1 MIGKKVRTY
10 RDLENIRIDNPVVT
24 IGIFDGVHTGHDSI
38 LDRIKS
44 VAKEINGESTV
55 VTFWPHP
62 RIFLTPEGA
71 GLKFLSTIREKRELL
86 EQKGINHLIVIPFTR
101 EFSNLSAKEFI
112 EEILFD
118 KIQTQHL
125 VVGYNHHFGKD
136 RKGDFD
142 ILEKIASKRNVQ
154 TEQVNAKI
162 YNKREV
168 SSTIIREALNS
179 GELNLAN
186 KMLGYTY
193 SLYGKIIGGRKIGR
207 SIGFPTANIMPLE
220 RYKLIPKDGVYA
232 VEIQLDNNRFAGM
245 LNIGLRPTVNN
256 GENGKTI
263 EVHIFNFDRQIYGQE
278 AKIFFIDR
286 IRDEKKFSHIELL
299 ADQLEKDRKRVLNI
313 FSSSRK

>member
-1 MIGKKVRTY
+1 
-10 RDLENIRIDNPVVT
+10 
-24 IGIFDGVHTGHDSI
+24 
-38 LDRIKS
+38 
-44 VAKEINGESTV
+44 
-55 VTFWPHP
+55 
-62 RIFLTPEGA
+62 
-71 GLKFLSTIREKRELL
+71 
-86 EQKGINHLIVIPFTR
+86 
-101 EFSNLSAKEFI
+101 
-112 EEILFD
+112 
-118 KIQTQHL
+118 
-125 VVGYNHHFGKD
+125 
-136 RKGDFD
+136 
-142 ILEKIASKRNVQ
+142 
-154 TEQVNAKI
+154 
-162 YNKREV
+162 
-168 SSTIIREALNS
+168 
-179 GELNLAN
+179 
-186 KMLGYTY
+186 MLGYTY

>member
-1 MIGKKVRTY
+1 M
-10 RDLENIRIDNPVVT
+10 
-24 IGIFDGVHTGHDSI
+24 GHNSI
-38 LDRIKS
+38 LDRVKS

-71 GLKFLSTIREKRELL
+71 GLKFLNTIREKRELL
-86 EQKGINHLIVIPFTR
+86 EQKGISHLIIIPFTR
-101 EFSNLSAKEFI
+101 EFSNLSAEEFI
-112 EEILFD
+112 EEILFE
-118 KIQTQHL
+118 KIRTQHL

-136 RKGDFD
+136 RKGDFEV
-142 ILEKIASKRNVQ
+142 LERIASKRKIR
-154 TEQVNAKI
+154 TEKVNAKI
-162 YNKREV
+162 YDKMEV
-168 SSTIIREALNS
+168 SSTGFREALSS

-193 SLYGKIIGGRKIGR
+193 SLYGKIIGGKKIRR

-232 VEIQLDNNRFAGM
+232 VEILLDNNRFKGM

-263 EVHIFNFDRQIYGQE
+263 EVHIFNFDRQVYGQE
-278 AKIFFIDR
+278 VKIFFIDR
-286 IRDEKKFSHIELL
+286 IRDEKKFSHIDLL
-299 ADQLEKDRKRVLNI
+299 AEQLEKDRKRILDI
-313 FSSSRK
+313 FSSNGE